1 VASSFACLLI
11 VAAIHA
17 HLSAAAA
24 IAEDVPVPGGVASLA
39 QSLGIDPAPDR
50 ARFMS
55 EITRL
60 VYEMPEI
67 RNPAVT
73 AFLQALRQ
81 NARDKSGASV
91 RAAAAT
97 SESVPVPLTTEIWS
111 SAIFRRKL
119 TPDALVLAIVADR
132 QAAWLCHGLSK
143 LDDETLQFFA
153 AHPSL
158 LTRIYQRSAPFF
170 AAFGASIRIR
180 DNRVVPPGDAGAVAL
195 WEGAVDERVARADRF
210 VVSLLESADGRIAY
224 LYHVAA
230 NLDAPRQ
237 AFMLGSW
244 MPPAMRSERFRLLTT
259 AGVAA
264 MREWHVRLL
273 PFARAS
279 FDFAMALLRL
289 SVRDDGTPMPPASRA
304 LWSRVVGAGDTDDR
318 PIDAAWILQYLVSTD
333 VRQRGERLDTVAFA
347 QRLVAE
353 QSAASEDLESILRMM
368 PRQRALMLALER
380 TGLRSQSTY
389 AAVVKHA
396 ARLASLDGRKGYV
409 VQAQFQGALAIVAR
423 LMTVGTIDRTTGD
436 RLLGQLAAL
445 PVADGYAGGVAR
457 WISASL
463 HPVLPAT
470 QDVESAL
477 VAGASGPRAQGNLRV
492 TWEGQQYRLD
502 LAAAER
508 QRLER
513 VREKQ
518 HAPRIDVPLQMAAA
532 AHQLTTEKV
541 SVEDLQD
548 SALQFEALATDLP
561 ERSREEET
569 DSVPAGVGAPASPH
583 EVLRRAIEE
592 LTRAAKNKDVKRAP
606 KIAESIVELADDL
619 LARNLLSFVYALSIG
634 DPEGTVLLANDVSH
648 RHDFGFGVKDPDVRG
663 RVTWSLPRQE
673 VAPGVPWHMS
683 GSLLGLDAG
692 LATLAL
698 RRVVTDH
705 VLEAP
710 KLTNN
715 ARETFATSVA
725 LMDPY
730 ALRDEDRDAI
740 AEAVARGTARAAVA
754 TDAAGVDAIAAD
766 IGLDAARRR
775 ALLWTLAHEPD
786 RTLSIYSLTELLVL
800 GGGDIRALEPWGMA
814 VIPSSGCLCSRL
826 LPPGA
831 WSLLAGRPQLG
842 LEAAVL
848 PDLNLQVAIVLSE
861 LRLPAAL
868 AKVILSGAMQ
878 DFIDESRPTDDG
890 DWLSLSREARQ
901 LTRERTEDYIAAATA
916 TGPLMPE
923 PTRSPQP

>member
-1 VASSFACLLI
+1 
-11 VAAIHA
+11 
-17 HLSAAAA
+17 
-24 IAEDVPVPGGVASLA
+24 
-39 QSLGIDPAPDR
+39 
-50 ARFMS
+50 M
-55 EITRL
+55 
-60 VYEMPEI
+60 
-67 RNPAVT
+67 
-73 AFLQALRQ
+73 
-81 NARDKSGASV
+81 
-91 RAAAAT
+91 
-97 SESVPVPLTTEIWS
+97 
-111 SAIFRRKL
+111 
-119 TPDALVLAIVADR
+119 LAIVADR

-158 LTRIYQRSAPFF
+158 LTRIYERSAPFF

-180 DNRVVPPGDAGAVAL
+180 DNHVVPPGDAGAVAL
-195 WEGAVDERVARADRF
+195 WEGAVDERVTRADRF
-210 VVSLLESADGRIAY
+210 VVSLLEAAEGRIAY

-230 NLDAPRQ
+230 NLDAPHQ
-237 AFMLGSW
+237 AFMLGAW
-244 MPPAMRSERFRLLTT
+244 MAPAARSERFRLLTT

-264 MREWHVRLL
+264 MREWHVRML
-273 PFARAS
+273 PFGRSS
-279 FDFAMALLRL
+279 FDFAMAVLRL
-289 SVRDDGTPMPPASRA
+289 SVREDGAPAPPASRV
-304 LWSRVVGAGDTDDR
+304 LWSRVIGGGDSDDQ
-318 PIDAAWILQYLVSTD
+318 PIDAAWILQYVVSTD
-333 VRQRGERLDTVAFA
+333 VRQRGERLDTIAFA
-347 QRLVAE
+347 QRLVAD
-353 QSAASEDLESILRMM
+353 QAAAGEDLESILRAM
-368 PRQRALMLALER
+368 PRHRALMLTLER
-380 TGLRSQSTY
+380 AGLRNQSTY
-389 AAVVKHA
+389 AAIVKHA
-396 ARLASLDGRKGYV
+396 ARLAAFEGRKGYV

-423 LMTVGTIDRTTGD
+423 FMSVGTIDGTTGD
-436 RLLGQLAAL
+436 RLLAQLAAL

-457 WISASL
+457 WMSASL
-463 HPVLPAT
+463 HPALPAA

-477 VAGASGPRAQGNLRV
+477 VAGAAGRRAQDNVRV
-492 TWEGQQYRLD
+492 AWEGQQYRLD
-502 LAAAER
+502 LAGAER

-518 HAPRIDVPLQMAAA
+518 RAPRIDVPLQMAAA
-532 AHQLTTEKV
+532 AHQLAHEKV
-541 SVEDLQD
+541 GVDDLQD
-548 SALQFEALATDLP
+548 AALQFEAVASDLP
-561 ERSREEET
+561 ERSREEEA
-569 DSVPAGVGAPASPH
+569 DSVPAGVGPPASPH

-592 LTRAAKNKDVKRAP
+592 LTRAARNKDVKRAP

-634 DPEGTVLLANDVSH
+634 DPEGTILLANDVSH
-648 RHDFGFGVKDPDVRG
+648 RHDFGLGIKDPEVRG

-673 VAPGVPWHMS
+673 VAPGASWHMS

-740 AEAVARGTARAAVA
+740 AEAVARGTARAAGA
-754 TDAAGVDAIAAD
+754 TAAAAVDAIAAE
-766 IGLDAARRR
+766 IRLDPARRR

-786 RTLSIYSLTELLVL
+786 RALSAYSVTELLVL
-800 GGGDIRALEPWGMA
+800 GGGDVRALEPWGMA
-814 VIPSSGCLCSRL
+814 VIPLTGCLCSRL
-826 LPPGA
+826 LPPGG
-831 WSLLAGRPQLG
+831 WPLLAGRPQLG

-848 PDLNLQVAIVLSE
+848 PDLNLQVAIVLNE
-861 LRLPAAL
+861 LRLPAPL

-878 DFIDESRPTDDG
+878 DFIDESRPTDGG

-916 TGPLMPE
+916 IGPLMPE